1 MSVSLRRVTVRQRLP
16 ARLVVA
22 ALVAVLVLV
31 AAGVAW
37 WRLGPDPLRDLPA
50 WNQLDTRWGTYLS
63 ERQWGT
69 PHEAVGSDGWG
80 LSYLDAVKTDYR
92 YGEDGI
98 AGLTTRDGAF
108 DIGWAVWDHQQVR
121 VAERLFG
128 WGNPSGDHGEA
139 IVDRRTFGPNTPTSS
154 YASEE
159 LAYPNEDG
167 HFRITFE
174 EARADDHAGVLLAT
188 ARNTGSEA
196 GPLELVVKGWFF
208 DPTLRVELIDGG
220 LLLRGPSSV
229 VAIIGGQ
236 SAVGAQA
243 SDAKKAL
250 DANLR
255 AEGLSGDG
263 PGHIGALD
271 YHLDLAPA
279 GSGTVR
285 AAWAEADDAGV
296 AEARARELAGAAD
309 RLVADRRAEADGVLR
324 GDVTQNEDAYRAA
337 LMGLLW
343 NQSLYTWDGTSTYDP
358 AWDGKV
364 AANDVLIM
372 PDKWEFPW
380 LATWDTGFQSVAAS
394 LIDPQLGAEQLRFL
408 FSSKWQQPD
417 GHLPCAEWVM
427 GTECPPVFAWA
438 ALRVADAG
446 AGNAFLA
453 EVYPGLQKLYDYWWS
468 ALAVDPKGLFTC
480 GFCGMDN
487 LPRGQGMAQADAT
500 AWMARFAGDL
510 ATIADRLGTGDVD
523 RYRADRTTI
532 AEALNANLWSESAGF
547 YFDMDTDGKLIP
559 TRSYSGLIPLIAGV
573 VPDDR
578 LPPIL
583 DALAD
588 PQRFLSP
595 YGVRSVSADS
605 VLYEPGYASNAHT
618 NSNWR
623 GPIWMPINY
632 LIVEALRPIDPVL
645 ATTISD
651 RVVATVAADWRATG
665 HFHEYFDA
673 EDGTGLGADAQTGW
687 TALVANLIA
696 ERWPASG
703 GSSPAP

>member
-1 MSVSLRRVTVRQRLP
+1 VRLTPGRRYGRLG
-16 ARLVVA
+16 VA
-22 ALVAVLVLV
+22 ALAAVLVLV
-31 AAGVAW
+31 AAGLAW

-69 PHEAVGSDGWG
+69 PHEAVGGDGWG
-80 LSYLDAVKTDYR
+80 LSYLEAVNTQYR
-92 YGEDGI
+92 FGEDGI
-98 AGLTTRDGAF
+98 AGLTTREGSY
-108 DIGWAVWDHQQVR
+108 DIGWALWDHQQVR

-139 IVDRRTFGPNTPTSS
+139 IVDRRTFGANTPTTS
-154 YASEE
+154 YASQEVD
-159 LAYPNEDG
+159 YPNEDG
-167 HFRITFE
+167 HFQVTFE
-174 EARADDHAGVLLAT
+174 SARADDRSGVLQAT
-188 ARNTGSEA
+188 ARNGGQQA

-208 DPTLRVELIDGG
+208 DPSLRVELIDGG
-220 LLLRGPSSV
+220 LLLHGPSSV
-229 VAIIGGQ
+229 VAIVGGQ
-236 SAVGAQA
+236 AAAGSQV
-243 SDAKKAL
+243 SDVKKAL

-255 AEGLSGDG
+255 AGGLTGSG

-271 YHLDLAPA
+271 YHLDLAA
-279 GSGTVR
+279 GAEGTVR
-285 AAWAEADDAGV
+285 VAWAAAPDAAS
-296 AEARARELAGAAD
+296 AEARARELSGAVE
-309 RLVADRRAEADGVLR
+309 RLVGQRRTEANGLLR
-324 GDVTQNEDAYRAA
+324 GDVTQHSDLYRAA

-364 AANDVLIM
+364 AADDVLIM

-394 LIDPQLGAEQLRFL
+394 LVDPQLGAEQLRFL
-408 FSSKWQQPD
+408 FSDRWQQPD

-453 EVYPGLQKLYDYWWS
+453 QVYPGLQQLYDYWWS
-468 ALAVDPKGLFTC
+468 TLAVEPRGLFTC

-487 LPRGQGMAQADAT
+487 LPRGDGTAQADAT

-510 ATIADRLGTGDVD
+510 ATIADRLGTGDGD

-532 AEALNANLWSESAGF
+532 ADALNASLWSESAGF
-547 YFDMDTDGKLIP
+547 YFDMGSDGKLIP

-578 LPPIL
+578 QPAMLE
-583 DALAD
+583 ALSD
-588 PQRFLSP
+588 PNRFLSAH
-595 YGVRSVSADS
+595 GVRSVSADS
-605 VLYEPGYASNAHT
+605 VLYEPGYASNSHT

-623 GPIWMPINY
+623 GPIWLPINY
-632 LIVEALRPIDPVL
+632 LLVEALRPLDPSL

-651 RVVATVAADWRATG
+651 RVVATVEADWQATG

-673 EDGTGLGADAQTGW
+673 EDGTGLGADSQTGW